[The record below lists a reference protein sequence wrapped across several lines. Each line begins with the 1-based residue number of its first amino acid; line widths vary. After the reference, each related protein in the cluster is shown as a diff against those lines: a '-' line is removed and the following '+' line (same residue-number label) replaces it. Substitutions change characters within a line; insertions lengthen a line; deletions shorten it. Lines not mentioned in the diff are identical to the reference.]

1 MRSRHASTAPAKRS
15 PSSSASEATCCGALT
30 ITSCAPFAAD
40 AAKRSGSPA
49 RVGAPSGSAGL
60 AKPDSGG
67 PARGVRLPTAG
78 AHRVDLGRGA
88 VLAHLAERAVATIR
102 ARGFGVDRERVRAL
116 GPARRQHRALAGELV
131 D

>member
-49 RVGAPSGSAGL
+49 R
-60 AKPDSGG
+60 
-67 PARGVRLPTAG
+67 AG

-88 VLAHLAERAVATIR
+88 VLAPLAERAVATIR